1 MAADTAF
8 FQGIID
14 TPQRLAALQM
24 QFTLSQLI
32 TAGVLLALVQCSR
45 RVHQG
50 CASAGHPVPSQHC
63 RSALQVLSCSWV
75 LTSRVRSVWG
85 GSKDVEVLRLAGM
98 CSCSRPWP
106 STSQHSLRGLQPGL
120 RGSDLECWQQTC
132 KLAQTNTC
140 HCSVP
145 AVSALQGAV

>member
-45 RVHQG
+45 RLHQA
-50 CASAGHPVPSQHC
+50 CRDVQVQVILSLLTTAGQLC
-63 RSALQVLSCSWV
+63 RS
-75 LTSRVRSVWG
+75 
-85 GSKDVEVLRLAGM
+85 
-98 CSCSRPWP
+98 
-106 STSQHSLRGLQPGL
+106 
-120 RGSDLECWQQTC
+120 
-132 KLAQTNTC
+132 
-140 HCSVP
+140 
-145 AVSALQGAV
+145 